1 MVLVWVDISE
11 RNGIKREEYF
21 FFLFFDIFFSL
32 CGENFEGLVCFFFV
46 FFGFRRESGEV
57 TEARIERVFRD
68 DIIKERCRLIYKGKV
83 Y

>member
-21 FFLFFDIFFSL
+21 FFLFFDIFFL
-32 CGENFEGLVCFFFV
+32 CAVRTSRDWFVFFV